1 MHIIQSKIMKHD
13 LKKKQ
18 DQITENIERKL
29 DNKTSINILNLK

>member
-13 LKKKQ
+13 LKKQ